1 MRHYM
6 CRILLPFWIHS
17 EEVLRT

>member
-1 MRHYM
+1 MRHYKY
-6 CRILLPFWIHS
+6 RLLLLFWIHS